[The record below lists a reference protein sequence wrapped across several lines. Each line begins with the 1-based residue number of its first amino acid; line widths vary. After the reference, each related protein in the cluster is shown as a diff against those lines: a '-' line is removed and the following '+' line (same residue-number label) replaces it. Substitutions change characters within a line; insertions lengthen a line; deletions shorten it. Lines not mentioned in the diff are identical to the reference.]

1 MGKIIAIAN
10 QKGGV
15 GKTTTTINLASALAE
30 LNQKVLIIDLDPQ
43 ANATIGIGV
52 SRELVNV
59 TTYDLFISDIK
70 ASEVIYN
77 HLNSKLHIMPS
88 SINLDKLAE
97 NMEKT
102 TEDELRLYK
111 KLLEIKQYYDY
122 ILIDCPPSLGMIID
136 NALFASDSI
145 IIPVECEYF
154 AYDALTQMVNKI
166 SQVQTMKK
174 KYRLNLV
181 IEGVL
186 LTKLDNRNI
195 FGYKIV
201 EKVKELFP
209 QLTYKTIISRSSHI
223 QEAPMYGKSVL
234 DFAYNS
240 RGSKQYRDLAE
251 EILLK
256 NKEQIKNE

>member
-15 GKTTTTINLASALAE
+15 GKTTTTINLAAALSE
-30 LNQKVLIIDLDPQ
+30 INQKVLIIDLDPQ
-43 ANATIGIGV
+43 ANASIGTGV
-52 SRELVNV
+52 SRELVNI
-59 TTYDLFISDIK
+59 TTYDLLITDIK

-77 HLNSKLHIMPS
+77 KLNSKVHIMPA
-88 SINLDKLAE
+88 SIKLE
-97 NMEKT
+97 SISNNMVDTLEK
-102 TEDELRLYK
+102 ELQLYF
-111 KLLEIKQYYDY
+111 KLKEIKDDYDY
-122 ILIDCPPSLGMIID
+122 ILLDCPPSLGIIID

-166 SQVQTMKK
+166 NQIQNRKK
-174 KYRLNLV
+174 EYKLNLV

-186 LTKLDNRNI
+186 LTKLDNRNL

-209 QLTYKTIISRSSHI
+209 ELTYKTIISRSSHI

-234 DFAYNS
+234 EFAYNS
-240 RGSKQYRDLAE
+240 RGSKQYRDLAQ
-251 EILLK
+251 EIL
-256 NKEQIKNE
+256 NKK

>member
-15 GKTTTTINLASALAE
+15 GKTTTTINLGAALSE
-30 LNQKVLIIDLDPQ
+30 LDKKVLIVDLDPQ
-43 ANATIGIGV
+43 ANASIGIGL
-52 SRELVNV
+52 SRELINA
-59 TTYDLFISDIK
+59 TSFDLLTSSIK
-70 ASEVIYN
+70 ASEVIYSK
-77 HLNSKLHIMPS
+77 LDSKLHIIPAS
-88 SINLDKLAE
+88 NKLENLVE
-97 NMEKT
+97 NMQFIVNKEMQ
-102 TEDELRLYK
+102 LFS
-111 KLLEIKQYYDY
+111 KLNEIKNDYDY
-122 ILIDCPPSLGMIID
+122 ILLDCPPSLGMLID

-166 SQVQTMKK
+166 NQVQTKK
-174 KYRLNLV
+174 SQHKLDLV

-209 QLTYKTIISRSSHI
+209 DKTYKTVINRSGHL
-223 QEAPMYGKSVL
+223 QEAPMHGKTVL
-234 DFAYNS
+234 QFAYNS
-240 RGSKQYRDLAE
+240 RGSKQYRELAL
-251 EILLK
+251 EIVNK
-256 NKEQIKNE
+256 N

>member
-30 LNQKVLIIDLDPQ
+30 LNQNVLIIDLDPQ
-43 ANATIGIGV
+43 ANASIGIGL
-52 SRELVNV
+52 SRELLNA
-59 TTYDLFISDIK
+59 TTYDLLISDMK
-70 ASEVIYN
+70 ASEVIYKK
-77 HLNSKLHIMPS
+77 LDSKVHIMPAS
-88 SINLDKLAE
+88 NKLEILAE
-97 NMEKT
+97 NMTIEKK
-102 TEDELRLYK
+102 ELQLFN
-111 KLLEIKQYYDY
+111 KLIEIKEDYDY
-122 ILIDCPPSLGMIID
+122 ILIDCPPSLGLIID

-145 IIPVECEYF
+145 IIPVECEYY

-166 SQVQTMKK
+166 NQVQVRKK
-174 KYRLNLV
+174 EYNLQLV

-240 RGSKQYRDLAE
+240 RGSKEYRELAKE
-251 EILLK
+251 VINN
-256 NKEQIKNE
+256 NKE

>member
-15 GKTTTTINLASALAE
+15 GKTTTTINLASALSE

-43 ANATIGIGV
+43 ANATIGIGI
-52 SRELVNV
+52 SRELVNI
-59 TTYDLFISDIK
+59 TTYNLLISDIK
-70 ASEVIYN
+70 ASDAIYN
-77 HLNSKLHIMPS
+77 NLNSKLHIMPA
-88 SINLDKLAE
+88 SIKLETLAE
-97 NMEKT
+97 NMSKF
-102 TEDELRLYK
+102 
-111 KLLEIKQYYDY
+111 DY
-122 ILIDCPPSLGMIID
+122 ILIDCPPSLGLIID

-166 SQVQTMKK
+166 NQVQNRKK
-174 KYRLNLV
+174 EYKLNLV
-181 IEGVL
+181 VEGVL

-201 EKVKELFP
+201 DKVKELFP
-209 QLTYKTIISRSSHI
+209 ESTYKTVISRSSHI

-234 DFAYNS
+234 EFAYNS

-251 EILLK
+251 EVLAK
-256 NKEQIKNE
+256 NKEK

>member
-1 MGKIIAIAN
+1 MSKIIAIAN

-15 GKTTTTINLASALAE
+15 GKTTTTINLAAALKEA
-30 LNQKVLIIDLDPQ
+30 NQKVLIIDLDPQ
-43 ANATIGIGV
+43 ANATIGSGI
-52 SRELVNV
+52 SRELVNI
-59 TTYDLFISDIK
+59 TTYDLLISDIN

-77 HLNSKLHIMPS
+77 KIDTNLHIMPA
-88 SINLDKLAE
+88 SIKLETLAE
-97 NMEKT
+97 NMNIIKEK
-102 TEDELRLYK
+102 ELQLYN
-111 KLLEIKQYYDY
+111 KLQEIKEEYDY
-122 ILIDCPPSLGMIID
+122 ILIDCPPSLGLIID

-166 SQVQTMKK
+166 NQVQNRKK
-174 KYRLNLV
+174 EYNLNLV

-201 EKVKELFP
+201 EKVQELFP
-209 QLTYKTIISRSSHI
+209 NLTYKTIIRRSSHL
-223 QEAPMYGKSVL
+223 QEASMYGKSVL

-240 RGSKQYRDLAE
+240 RGSKQYRELAM
-251 EILLK
+251 EILEK
-256 NKEQIKNE
+256 GE

>member
-1 MGKIIAIAN
+1 MCKIIAIAN

-15 GKTTTTINLASALAE
+15 GKTTTTINLAAALVE
-30 LNQKVLIIDLDPQ
+30 LNQKVLIVDLDPQ
-43 ANATIGIGV
+43 ANATIGSGI
-52 SRELVNV
+52 SRELVST
-59 TTYDLFISDIK
+59 TTYDLLISSIK
-70 ASEVIYN
+70 ANEVIYN
-77 HLNSKLHIMPS
+77 NLDSKLHIMPA
-88 SINLDKLAE
+88 SIKLEKLAE
-97 NMEKT
+97 NMKKTSEKELQLYNKL
-102 TEDELRLYK
+102 EDIRNDYDFI
-111 KLLEIKQYYDY
+111 LL
-122 ILIDCPPSLGMIID
+122 DCPPSLGLIID

-166 SQVQTMKK
+166 NEVQNRKK
-174 KYRLNLV
+174 EYNLNLV

-209 QLTYKTIISRSSHI
+209 NLTYKTIISRSSHL
-223 QEAPMYGKSVL
+223 QEAPMHGKSVL

-240 RGSKQYRDLAE
+240 RGSKQYRDLAQ
-251 EILLK
+251 EILSK
-256 NKEQIKNE
+256 GREDI

>member
-30 LNQKVLIIDLDPQ
+30 LNQNVLIIDLDPQ
-43 ANATIGIGV
+43 ANASIGIGL
-52 SRELVNV
+52 SRELLNT
-59 TTYDLFISDIK
+59 TTYDLLISDMK
-70 ASEVIYN
+70 ASEVIYKK
-77 HLNSKLHIMPS
+77 LDSKVHIMPAS
-88 SINLDKLAE
+88 NKLEILAE
-97 NMEKT
+97 NMTIEKK
-102 TEDELRLYK
+102 ELQLFN
-111 KLLEIKQYYDY
+111 KLIEIKEDYDY
-122 ILIDCPPSLGMIID
+122 ILIDCPPSLGLIID

-145 IIPVECEYF
+145 IIPVECEYY

-166 SQVQTMKK
+166 NQVQVRKK
-174 KYRLNLV
+174 EYNLQLV

-240 RGSKQYRDLAE
+240 RGSKQYRDLAM
-251 EILLK
+251 EILNI
-256 NKEQIKNE
+256 NK

>member
-1 MGKIIAIAN
+1 MCKIIAIAN

-15 GKTTTTINLASALAE
+15 GKTTTTINLAAALVE
-30 LNQKVLIIDLDPQ
+30 LNQKVLIVDLDPQ
-43 ANATIGIGV
+43 ANATIGSGI
-52 SRELVNV
+52 SRELVST
-59 TTYDLFISDIK
+59 TTYDLLISSIK
-70 ASEVIYN
+70 ANEVIYN
-77 HLNSKLHIMPS
+77 NLDSKLHIMPA
-88 SINLDKLAE
+88 SIKLEKLAE
-97 NMEKT
+97 NMKKISEKELQLYNKL
-102 TEDELRLYK
+102 EDIRNDYDFI
-111 KLLEIKQYYDY
+111 LL
-122 ILIDCPPSLGMIID
+122 DCPPSLGLIID

-166 SQVQTMKK
+166 NEVQNRKK
-174 KYRLNLV
+174 EYNLNLV

-209 QLTYKTIISRSSHI
+209 NLTYKTVISRSSHL
-223 QEAPMYGKSVL
+223 QEAPMHGKSVL

-240 RGSKQYRDLAE
+240 RGSKQYRDLAQ
-251 EILLK
+251 EILSK
-256 NKEQIKNE
+256 GR